1 MPSFCLI
8 QNHNTRESFMWVGR
22 NTKHGT
28 WFPSGPDEFDG
39 MEEFRKVL
47 EAHEDPHR
55 LLVEMGSLWKKD
67 EEND

>member
-1 MPSFCLI
+1 
-8 QNHNTRESFMWVGR
+8 MWVGR